1 MPSRMPLVLLPGLLC
16 DPALWRHQ
24 TETLSDLADITVA
37 DVTTEDQAGAM
48 AQRILATAP
57 EEFALA
63 GLSMGGYIAFE
74 ILRQAPD
81 RVMRLALLNTTARAD
96 PPEKTK
102 LRQDL
107 VDLAQMGEFKGVTPR
122 LLPRLIH
129 PDRLQDPELV
139 AGILS
144 MAERIGRDA
153 FIRQER
159 LMMMRPDSRHD
170 LSLIHCPTVVLC
182 GRQDGLT
189 PLADSEEMA
198 EKIPR
203 AKLVVIEDCGHLSTM
218 ERPRAVSAVLRYWL
232 QI

>member
-1 MPSRMPLVLLPGLLC
+1 MPGRMPLVLLPGLLC
-16 DPALWRHQ
+16 DAALWRHQ
-24 TETLSDLADITVA
+24 MENLSDLAEMIVA
-37 DVTTEDQAGAM
+37 DVTAEDQAGPM
-48 AQRILATAP
+48 AQRILADAP

-81 RVMRLALLNTTARAD
+81 RVMRLALLDTTARAD
-96 PPEKTK
+96 TLEKTK
-102 LRQDL
+102 LRQEL
-107 VDLAQMGEFKGVTPR
+107 IDLAQTGEFKGVTPR

-129 PDRLQDPELV
+129 TDRLQDAKLV
-139 AGILS
+139 ASILS

-159 LMMMRPDSRHD
+159 LLMMRPDSRHD
-170 LSLIHCPTVVLC
+170 LSLIHCPTLVLC

-203 AKLVVIEDCGHLSTM
+203 AKLVVVEDCGHLSTM
-218 ERPRAVSAVLRYWL
+218 ERPHAVTAVLRYWL
-232 QI
+232 QV